1 MDFEIKNGLL
11 VKYTGSDT
19 DITIPPEVTEIGEK
33 AFSGCRHLKTVI
45 LPPKLK
51 KIGANAFLNCA
62 SLENLEIPASVKS
75 VGAFAFVGCER
86 LDLTFRGMKT
96 KIPKFGVIDLDANM
110 IIFGPEGSTAQAY
123 AEEKG
128 LTFIA
133 LEE

>member
-1 MDFEIKNGLL
+1 MDFEINNGVLM
-11 VKYTGSDT
+11 KYTGSET
-19 DITIPPEVTEIGEK
+19 DIVVPPEVTEIGNK
-33 AFSGCRHLKTVI
+33 AFAGCSHLKTVT
-45 LPPKLK
+45 LPEKLK
-51 KIGANAFLNCA
+51 KIGADAFLHCTA
-62 SLENLEIPASVKS
+62 LENLEIPASVKS

-96 KIPKFGVIDLDANM
+96 RIPKFGIIDLDANM
-110 IIFGPEGSTAQAY
+110 IIFAPEGSTAQKY